1 MKLERDVSSVQTLFM
16 TLRGD
21 NIECRTLPYPLLV
34 LPVSRIS
41 LVKPHKAQG
50 ITNLL
55 IQMAQSGQIRQR
67 VNEEQLIGLL
77 EQVEQAQ
84 GDGPGGGQ
92 AGKITVS

>member
-1 MKLERDVSSVQTLFM
+1 MKLERDVSRLQVLFM
-16 TLRGD
+16 NLRG
-21 NIECRTLPYPLLV
+21 EAERYPLPLL

-41 LVKPHKAQG
+41 LVKPQKAQG